1 MKHKYIIQKN
11 RADEAFSIK
20 EYAELDK
27 EMFSF
32 VCEEKYDTKLFQ
44 DLLTKGTKSF
54 LTLLRTQNFFPPKQF
69 VERIVQSIVPL
80 LESAE
85 QDSVELLCDD
95 AEFLPRNS
103 KVARASGEIE
113 KDAEPLDNFI
123 EEEDSLET
131 DFDDTVNTRD
141 GVVSIKVDTN
151 TNNVPDL
158 DENS

>member
-11 RADEAFSIK
+11 RAAEAFSIK

-27 EMFSF
+27 GIFSF
-32 VCEEKYDTKLFQ
+32 VCEENYDPKLFQ
-44 DLLTKGTKSF
+44 GALKKGTKPF
-54 LTLLRTQNFFPPKQF
+54 LTLLRTKNFFPPNQF
-69 VERIVQSIVPL
+69 AERIVRSL
-80 LESAE
+80 TAFLESPD
-85 QDSVELLCDD
+85 QDSMELLCDD

-113 KDAEPLDNFI
+113 KDAEPLDDFI
-123 EEEDSLET
+123 EQEDSLET

-151 TNNVPDL
+151 TNDVPDL